1 MKLRINA
8 IELKICFILFYTNKL
23 HACPVLV
30 NFQDTQQVIE
40 RFKSGFVPPE
50 DFPFEDLSAIKC
62 GEQAPIQTNG
72 HANTIRA
79 DSNHSLTYKGTLT
92 SGKLKKRSGI
102 FGIFGTNKVQTE
114 ITVGSILV

>member
-1 MKLRINA
+1 M
-8 IELKICFILFYTNKL
+8 EICFVLFGTNKL
-23 HACPVLV
+23 HALPVLLTAP
-30 NFQDTQQVIE
+30 QDSQQVIE
-40 RFKSGFVPPE
+40 RFKSGFLPPE

-92 SGKLKKRSGI
+92 STKMKKR
-102 FGIFGTNKVQTE
+102 
-114 ITVGSILV
+114 